1 MEAGEVMVAGK
12 AVVAVV
18 VRVEGTERQGV
29 MDKQAEAV
37 RKAGVAME
45 EEGAAVDLV
54 VEAGAAVVDWE
65 VGVVEAVEKVEV
77 GTVAAVMEMMGVEME
92 GGGGLGEVVVA
103 RAAAVKAEVDS
114 VADSEVA
121 GKSEWVVG

>member
-65 VGVVEAVEKVEV
+65 VGVVEAVEKVERAV
-77 GTVAAVMEMMGVEME
+77 EARAAAAVAVEVWAR
-92 GGGGLGEVVVA
+92 VVVA
-103 RAAAVKAEVDS
+103 RAVAVKAEVDS
-114 VADSEVA
+114 VADSGVA
-121 GKSEWVVG
+121 EKSEWVVG

>member
-54 VEAGAAVVDWE
+54 VEAGAAVVDWRW
-65 VGVVEAVEKVEV
+65 GVVEAVEKVE
-77 GTVAAVMEMMGVEME
+77 AVEVWAR
-92 GGGGLGEVVVA
+92 VVVA
-103 RAAAVKAEVDS
+103 RAVAVKAEVDS
-114 VADSEVA
+114 VADSGVA
-121 GKSEWVVG
+121 EKSEWVVG